1 MNLFEQNEITNECIK
16 KLQHE
21 KERIKK
27 IVDSN
32 TKNALKLKSF
42 ADLVLKYVIA
52 NKLPKEFVK
61 EFIKIAKD

>member
-1 MNLFEQNEITNECIK
+1 MDLFEQIEITNECIK

-32 TKNALKLKSF
+32 TKNALKLKAF

>member
-1 MNLFEQNEITNECIK
+1 MNLFEQNEITRECIK

-21 KERIKK
+21 KEHIKK
-27 IVDSN
+27 FVDSSA
-32 TKNALKLKSF
+32 KNALKLEAF

-52 NKLPKEFVK
+52 NKLPKEFVE

>member
-1 MNLFEQNEITNECIK
+1 MNLFEQNEITRECIK

-32 TKNALKLKSF
+32 TKNALKLEAF

-52 NKLPKEFVK
+52 NKLPKEFVE